1 MTEASSPPAPARRL
15 APLAIVA
22 LLALAVGVV
31 GSRLLW
37 RAKPV
42 PPSGA
47 PAAEGGHAG
56 MTGMSGDQKVEPP
69 PGAGDKA
76 VYISPARQQMIG
88 VRTAVV
94 GHQELDTTIRT
105 VGTLAYDETRV
116 SQVHSKIAGWVDKVF
131 VDYVG
136 KAVRRNDPLFTV
148 YSPELVSTQKEY
160 LLALKAR
167 SELGTSQVPA
177 TRAAAESLMTAARD
191 RLKLWD
197 VPEEHIAELEK
208 TGDVRKSMMFHSPFD
223 GIVLER
229 SAFPGQYITPEM
241 TTFKIAD
248 LSRIWA
254 LGAVFEYELPLLRM
268 GQVAEIEFPYGQDKQ
283 TLKGTITFISPEIDP
298 QTRRVRIR
306 ADFPNPGLKLKP
318 ETYVTVVIRT
328 AGGHQLAIPK
338 EAVIDSG
345 AKRYAIVALA
355 NGYFEPRP
363 IEVGQP
369 GDEFYPLLSGLK
381 EGDRIATSAQF
392 LIDSETNLQAAM
404 QSMIGMPGMDVK
416 GAGAGAKKTAPPGS
430 PSAPPQPATKS
441 MNDMPGMDM
450 KDAGTKKTVSAP
462 PGTAPPAA
470 HTGHRP

>member
-1 MTEASSPPAPARRL
+1 MSETSSPPAPAKRL
-15 APLAIVA
+15 ASLVIVA
-22 LLALAVGVV
+22 LLALVVGVV

-37 RAKPV
+37 RSSPAP
-42 PPSGA
+42 GANA
-47 PAAEGGHAG
+47 PAARGGEAG
-56 MTGMSGDQKVEPP
+56 MAGMPGMSGDQKAAPP

-94 GHQELDTTIRT
+94 GHQELDSSIRT

-116 SQVHSKIAGWVDKVF
+116 SQVHSKIAGWVEKVF

-136 KAVRRNDPLFTV
+136 KAVRRNEPLFTV
-148 YSPELVSTQKEY
+148 YSPDLVSTQKEY

-177 TRAAAESLMTAARD
+177 TRAAAESLLAAARD
-191 RLKLWD
+191 RLRLWD

-208 TGDVRKSMMFHSPFD
+208 TGEVRKSLMFHSPFD

-229 SAFPGQYITPEM
+229 NALPGQYITPEM

-254 LGAVFEYELPLLRM
+254 LGAVFEYELPLLKL
-268 GQVAEIEFPYGQDKQ
+268 GQEAEIEFPYGQEKRA
-283 TLKGTITFISPEIDP
+283 LKGTITFISPEIDP
-298 QTRRVRIR
+298 QTRRVKIR

-328 AGGHQLAIPK
+328 GGGHWLAIPK
-338 EAVIDSG
+338 EAVIDTG
-345 AKRYAIVALA
+345 AKRYALLALA
-355 NGYFEPRP
+355 DGYFDPRK

-369 GDEFYPLLSGLK
+369 SDEFYPVLQGLK
-381 EGDRIATSAQF
+381 EGEKVVTSAQF
-392 LIDSETNLQAAM
+392 LIDSETNLQEAM
-404 QSMIGMPGMDVK
+404 QAMAGMAGMETPG
-416 GAGAGAKKTAPPGS
+416 KKK
-430 PSAPPQPATKS
+430 PS
-441 MNDMPGMDM
+441 G
-450 KDAGTKKTVSAP
+450 
-462 PGTAPPAA
+462 APPA
-470 HTGHRP
+470 TGKDQGMKGMEMPGRKPPSTEPPKHEH

>member
-1 MTEASSPPAPARRL
+1 MSETNSPPTLVKRL
-15 APLAIVA
+15 APLAVVA
-22 LLALAVGVV
+22 LLALVIGVV
-31 GSRLLW
+31 GGRLLW
-37 RAKPV
+37 RSRP
-42 PPSGA
+42 A
-47 PAAEGGHAG
+47 PGPNGPATEGGHAG
-56 MTGMSGDQKVEPP
+56 MPGMSGDQRVEPP
-69 PGAGDKA
+69 PGASDKA

-116 SQVHSKIAGWVDKVF
+116 SQVHSKIAGWVEKVF

-136 KAVRRNDPLFTV
+136 KAVRRDEPLFSV
-148 YSPELVSTQKEY
+148 YSPDLVSTQKEY

-177 TRAAAESLMTAARD
+177 TRAAAESLLAAARD

-197 VPEEHIAELEK
+197 VPDEHVAELER
-208 TGDVRKSMMFHSPFD
+208 TGEVRKSMMFHSPFD

-229 SAFPGQYITPEM
+229 NAFPGQYITPEM

-268 GQVAEIEFPYGQDKQ
+268 GQEAEIEFPYGQATR
-283 TLKGTITFISPEIDP
+283 TLKGTISYISPEIDP
-298 QTRRVRIR
+298 QTRRVKIR
-306 ADFPNPGLKLKP
+306 AEFPNPGLKLKP
-318 ETYVTVVIRT
+318 ETFVTVVIRT
-328 AGGHQLAIPK
+328 RGGHNLAIPK
-338 EAVIDSG
+338 EAVLDSG
-345 AKRYAIVALA
+345 AKRYAIVVLP
-355 NGYFEPRP
+355 NGYFDPRP
-363 IEVGQP
+363 IQVGQP
-369 GDEFYPLLSGLK
+369 GDELYPLLAGLV

-416 GAGAGAKKTAPPGS
+416 GAAVGAKKTAPPGPS
-430 PSAPPQPATKS
+430 PAAPQTAT
-441 MNDMPGMDM
+441 
-450 KDAGTKKTVSAP
+450 P
-462 PGTAPPAA
+462 PA
-470 HTGHRP
+470 HTGHGN